1 MKKLFAILVVVL
13 LLWEF
18 LAFPSVKAISTDA
31 PVPTGYCAYSMGQTV
46 YIKWNYSCPSG
57 FTCYI
62 EIYENLLGIWD
73 NIATISASASPKSFL
88 GQSYGKHEY
97 KLRAKLVYYVSGFPI
112 TMYSSNTPIFYAY
125 VLNKPTGLTVSV
137 NPDVL
142 FTEGNSYLTLKWNT
156 VDSNATYVQ
165 IWRRVQGV
173 DIYDLRATLPSSV
186 TTLNDT
192 TVLSNLTYE
201 YVIDA
206 TRKDDTLIHDDYSLS
221 IAMVSKLSLPAA
233 PTNFQANGIDKTVYM
248 AWSHTK
254 NCDGYK
260 IYKWAKSGMLFYWS
274 LVATLNKNTFSY
286 NTPVADYGAYSFKVT
301 AYNASGDSPK
311 SPTKDAYALKTP
323 TGLTAIPL
331 SSTSIKLT
339 WDQID
344 TNATQVRVSYSTN
357 EMFYSSLG
365 AFNLPVSYVTVS
377 SLTPNTQYWFK
388 IAAKRDSNESNYSNF
403 ATAKTLP
410 VGTPPYKPS
419 GFGGVALS
427 CNKVDLTWIDGSNNE
442 DGFKIERKEGVGAYS
457 EIGNT
462 LANATSYSDT
472 TILLGK
478 TYYYRVRAYN
488 SYGNSDYTVEINI
501 TIPACGSDIYSTG
514 MITVGGT
521 MTCDL
526 DLGKEMGSLDPPID
540 FFWNQV
546 TSVERY
552 IEPKNGAMFHV
563 VESVDFDSI
572 THSSLKTYSYSSDKI
587 NGSNDSS
594 NQMPVG
600 TVIAAITDGG
610 RYSKF
615 KIEVYG
621 YDLVIKFVTYKEN
634 SPNAPSNLTA
644 TATSCTNVN
653 LAWTDNADNETGF
666 KIERKESGG
675 TYTEI
680 ATVTANTT
688 TYSDTTAVAQK
699 AYYYRVIAYN
709 SFGNSS
715 YTNEANVT
723 TPACGSAPNKP
734 TNLTASANS
743 PIGINITWTDN
754 SDNEDGFKMER
765 KELGGTYTEI
775 KTLAVNVT
783 SYSDTG
789 LNPDTTYYY
798 RIRAYNSFGH
808 SDYSN
813 EANTTTKPAG
823 TAPSKPSN
831 LTGIANSTSEISLTW
846 TDNSGNEDGFKLER
860 KAEGGSYTEIKTLS
874 SNATSFTDSSV
885 SPDKTYTYRV
895 RSFNSIGYSDYSNEV
910 SVKTPS
916 EVETIEIKLYIDKT
930 IYYVNGVK
938 KELDAA
944 PIIKESRTLLPI
956 RAVIEALGGTIE
968 WDANEQK
975 VTINFKGTTIELW
988 IGKNTALVNGE
999 YKLIDP
1005 GNPEVKPIIIPP
1017 GRTMLPIRFI
1027 AENLGCRVDWD
1038 PALKEVKITYPAL

>member
-1 MKKLFAILVVVL
+1 MKKFLAVLVVFLLVSEIFAIGR
-13 LLWEF
+13 
-18 LAFPSVKAISTDA
+18 VKAVPDVPVITLTSPNGGETWHTGETHNITWTTATSGNYVRIAYSTDSGSHWTYIDCVA
-31 PVPTGYCAYSMGQTV
+31 NPGTIGTYSWHIPAGIDTTHARIWVGKINTCGGAYTVYGSDTSNSDFAITPPVPVITLTSPNGGEAWHTGETH
-46 YIKWNYSCPSG
+46 
-57 FTCYI
+57 
-62 EIYENLLGIWD
+62 
-73 NIATISASASPKSFL
+73 NITWTTATA
-88 GQSYGKHEY
+88 GN
-97 KLRAKLVYYVSGFPI
+97 YVSI
-112 TMYSSNTPIFYAY
+112 YYSKDSGANWTLIDCVSNT
-125 VLNKPTGLTVSV
+125 G
-137 NPDVL
+137 
-142 FTEGNSYLTLKWNT
+142 
-156 VDSNATYVQ
+156 
-165 IWRRVQGV
+165 
-173 DIYDLRATLPSSV
+173 
-186 TTLNDT
+186 
-192 TVLSNLTYE
+192 
-201 YVIDA
+201 
-206 TRKDDTLIHDDYSLS
+206 
-221 IAMVSKLSLPAA
+221 
-233 PTNFQANGIDKTVYM
+233 
-248 AWSHTK
+248 
-254 NCDGYK
+254 
-260 IYKWAKSGMLFYWS
+260 
-274 LVATLNKNTFSY
+274 
-286 NTPVADYGAYSFKVT
+286 
-301 AYNASGDSPK
+301 
-311 SPTKDAYALKTP
+311 
-323 TGLTAIPL
+323 
-331 SSTSIKLT
+331 
-339 WDQID
+339 
-344 TNATQVRVSYSTN
+344 SYSWHIPDGINTTHARI
-357 EMFYSSLG
+357 MVRK
-365 AFNLPVSYVTVS
+365 VSGCSGIVALYGSDTS
-377 SLTPNTQYWFK
+377 NSDFAITP
-388 IAAKRDSNESNYSNF
+388 
-403 ATAKTLP
+403 P
-410 VGTPPYKPS
+410 GTPPYKPS

-427 CNKVDLTWIDGSNNE
+427 CNKVDLVWIDGSDNE
-442 DGFKIERKEGVGAYS
+442 DGFKIERKEGVGIYS
-457 EIGNT
+457 EIGTT
-462 LANATSYSDT
+462 LTNATSYSDT
-472 TILLGK
+472 TISTGK

-488 SYGNSDYTVEINI
+488 SYGNSDYTIEINI
-501 TIPACGSDIYSTG
+501 TIPACDSDIYSTG

-526 DLGKEMGSLDPPID
+526 DLGKETGSLDPPID
-540 FFWNQV
+540 LFWNQV

-552 IEPKNGAMFHV
+552 IEPKNGAIFHV
-563 VESVDFDSI
+563 IGSIDFDSI

-594 NQMPVG
+594 NQMPAG

-634 SPNAPSNLTA
+634 PPNAPSNLTA

-734 TNLTASANS
+734 TNLTASAIS
-743 PIGINITWTDN
+743 SSEINLTWTDN
-754 SDNEDGFKMER
+754 SDNEDGFKLER

-944 PIIKESRTLLPI
+944 PIIRESRTLLPI

-1038 PALKEVKITYPAL
+1038 PALKEVKITYPAE

>member
-1 MKKLFAILVVVL
+1 MRKFLAVLVVFL
-13 LLWEF
+13 LLSEF
-18 LAFPSVKAISTDA
+18 LAIGGVKAVTTD
-31 PVPTGYCAYSMGQTV
+31 VPLPANACAYSYGTTIYV
-46 YIKWNYSCPSG
+46 KWNYSCPSG
-57 FTCYI
+57 YECYI
-62 EIYENLLGIWD
+62 EIYENENMGGIWGLL
-73 NIATISASASPKSFL
+73 ATVAASPNSKSFSL
-88 GQSYGKHEY
+88 QSYGHHQY
-97 KLRAKLVYYVSGFPI
+97 KLRAKLKFGII
-112 TMYSSNTPIFYAY
+112 TMYSSYTSPFDSY

-137 NPDVL
+137 NPDIL
-142 FTEGNSYLTLKWNT
+142 FTEGNSYLTLKWSL
-156 VDSNATYVQ
+156 VDSNATNVR
-165 IWRRVQGV
+165 IWRKDPGV
-173 DIYDLRATLPSSV
+173 DIPGIRATLASSS
-186 TTLNDT
+186 TTFTDT
-192 TVLSNLTYE
+192 TVLPNKTYI
-201 YVIDA
+201 YWIYA
-206 TRKDDTLIHDDYSLS
+206 TRIDDTHITDDSS
-221 IAMVSKLSLPAA
+221 STSSGVSKLTLPAA

-248 AWSHTK
+248 GWSHTK
-254 NCDGYK
+254 DCDGYK
-260 IYKWAKSGMLFYWS
+260 IYRWVHSGMLFYWS
-274 LVATLNKNTFSY
+274 LVATIDKNTLSY
-286 NTPVADYGAYSFKVT
+286 HTTVADYGAYSFKVA

-323 TGLTAIPL
+323 TGLTATPL

-339 WDQID
+339 WDPLD

-357 EMFYSSLG
+357 GMVYSSLG
-365 AFNLPVSYVTVS
+365 VFNLPILYVTAS
-377 SLTPNTQYWFK
+377 LLTPNTQYWFK
-388 IAAKRDSNESNYSNF
+388 IAVKRDSNESNYSNF

-410 VGTPPYKPS
+410 AGTPPYNPS

-427 CNKVDLTWIDGSNNE
+427 CNKVDLVWIDGSDNE

-457 EIGNT
+457 EIGTT

-472 TILLGK
+472 TVSPEK

-514 MITVGGT
+514 MITIRGT
-521 MTCDL
+521 WLCDL
-526 DLGKEMGSLDPPID
+526 DLGKETGITYPSFD
-540 FFWNQV
+540 FFWEQAIG
-546 TSVERY
+546 VERY
-552 IEPKNGAMFHV
+552 IEPKHGAMFHV
-563 VESVDFDSI
+563 VGSVNFDSI
-572 THSSLKTYSYSSDKI
+572 THSNLKTYSYSSDKI
-587 NGSNDSS
+587 NGSDNAS
-594 NQMPVG
+594 NQIPVG
-600 TVIAAITDGG
+600 TVIAAITDEG

-621 YDLVIKFVTYKEN
+621 YNLIIKFLTYKEN

-699 AYYYRVIAYN
+699 AYYYRVMAYN

-723 TPACGSAPNKP
+723 TPACGAAPSKP
-734 TNLTASANS
+734 INLIASAIS
-743 PIGINITWTDN
+743 SSEINLSWSDN
-754 SDNEDGFKMER
+754 SDNEDGFKIER

-775 KTLAVNVT
+775 KTLAANVT

-813 EANTTTKPAG
+813 EANATTKPAG

-916 EVETIEIKLYIDKT
+916 EVETIEVKLYIDKT
-930 IYYVNGVK
+930 TYYVNGVK

-944 PIIKESRTLLPI
+944 PIIRESRTLLPI

-1005 GNPEVKPIIIPP
+1005 ENPEVKPIIIPP

-1038 PALKEVKITYPAL
+1038 PALKEVKITYPAP